1 MTSVIA
7 GTRTRDGEPAAAA
20 SIFRA
25 TSAADEAPL
34 IAFLARAFSMD
45 SSAPFL
51 DPALV
56 RWKYWHPRGDFDA
69 PRSCVIERAGRIAS
83 HVGLWPARLDTSRG
97 RLTGIQMIDWAS
109 DPAAP
114 GAGSALV
121 QRLLQQYDFIYSIG
135 GSEMTRRV
143 LPAFGFRTIAEVW
156 VGARPLHPFAARGH
170 EHRGAG
176 RALARL
182 GRNAWWSSW
191 PMSTAAAG
199 WTAAPAALDEG
210 DEQPRAG
217 QNAAAIPRSNAFFRY
232 LQQCPSAA
240 VRVYDLSV
248 GGSRQGRVALSTAHG
263 QVRIAGVWLEQP
275 SVANLTAAYALA
287 QRLARSAPSA
297 PEITAMGSTAASEAA
312 AVAAGFRV
320 RGRRPVFLL
329 QKKGLT
335 ADLPSE
341 FQIADDD
348 ACFRYE
354 SALT

>member
-20 SIFRA
+20 SVFRA
-25 TSAADEAPL
+25 TSAADEARL

-45 SSAPFL
+45 PSAPFL

-56 RWKYWHPRGDFDA
+56 RWKYWQPRGDFQA
-69 PRSCVIERAGRIAS
+69 PRSWVIERGGRIAA
-83 HVGLWPARLDTSRG
+83 HVGLWPAALEHSSG

-114 GAGSALV
+114 GAGGAIV
-121 QRLLQQYDFIYSIG
+121 QRLVQKYDFIYSVG

-143 LPAFGFRTIAEVW
+143 LPALGFRTIAEVW
-156 VGARPLHPFAARGH
+156 VGARPLHPFARGGH
-170 EHRGAG
+170 EHRNAVRSLG
-176 RALARL
+176 RL
-182 GRNAWWSSW
+182 GRNAWWSLW
-191 PMSTAAAG
+191 PMSAAAPG
-199 WTAAPAALDEG
+199 WTASPATLDDNAE
-210 DEQPRAG
+210 PARAWP
-217 QNAAAIPRSNAFFRY
+217 NAAAIPRSSAFFRY
-232 LQQCPSAA
+232 LQRCPAAA
-240 VRVYDLSV
+240 VRVFDLSA

-297 PEITAMGSTAASEAA
+297 AEITAMGSTPASEAA

-329 QKKGLT
+329 EKKGL
-335 ADLPSE
+335 AVNLPSE

-354 SALT
+354 SPLT